1 MRRMKPASRLIALP
15 LMLGA
20 GTVSWM
26 VLLASLAVLAA
37 VVVAP
42 VLHSVNIAQRQ
53 HNSLQ
58 ATLATINEKIAL
70 QSKFMKMVKTD
81 PELLERLA
89 DRQLNIVN
97 PTEEVLNLGGPPAP
111 RDVQSLIDE
120 SLHPI
125 VPTPVAGL
133 PWWLAVTMPA
143 SVHLPL
149 VILAL
154 AGMGFAFLVEIRR
167 V

>member
-15 LMLGA
+15 LLLGA
-20 GTVSWM
+20 GTISWM

-42 VLHSVNIAQRQ
+42 VMHSVNVARRQ
-53 HNSLQ
+53 CNSLQ

-70 QSKFMKMVKTD
+70 QGKFMKMVKTD

-125 VPTPVAGL
+125 VPMPVAGL
-133 PWWLAVTMPA
+133 PWWLAVTMPE

>member
-1 MRRMKPASRLIALP
+1 MRQTKPASRFLALP
-15 LMLGA
+15 LLLGA
-20 GTVSWM
+20 GTVSWV

-37 VVVAP
+37 VVIAP
-42 VLHSVNIAQRQ
+42 VLHTVNVARRQR
-53 HNSLQ
+53 NSLQ
-58 ATLATINEKIAL
+58 ATLATIHEKIAL
-70 QSKFMKMVKTD
+70 QRKFMKMVKTD

-97 PTEEVLNLGGPPAP
+97 PTEEVLNLGGSPTP

-120 SLHPI
+120 SLHSIRPA
-125 VPTPVAGL
+125 PVTGL
-133 PWWLAVTMPA
+133 PWWLAITMPT
-143 SVHLPL
+143 SVRLPL